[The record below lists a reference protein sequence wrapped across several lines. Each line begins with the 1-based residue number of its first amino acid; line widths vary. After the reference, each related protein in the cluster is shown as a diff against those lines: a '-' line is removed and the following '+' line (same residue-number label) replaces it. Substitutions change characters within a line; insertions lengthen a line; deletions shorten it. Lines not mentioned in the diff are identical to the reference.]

1 MSSLPLTTAHVKVNR
16 QSFSEQFLDGEVS
29 AGGFEWQFK
38 WAFTNGELIVEPSL
52 GRALIE
58 DALLRFLIR
67 DDYILEPGGDYVFT
81 VRAQF

>member
-16 QSFSEQFLDGEVS
+16 QNFSEQFLDGEVS

-38 WAFTNGELIVEPSL
+38 WAFTSGELIVEPSL
-52 GRALIE
+52 GRALIQ